1 MTTTEKA
8 TDKDNENEKG
18 KGQDTEASPDK
29 RTTSYSSDERKIGKL
44 LVIGGAEDKNEDS
57 MVILPHFVEMC
68 GGKNARILVCGTPS
82 KSVEEKERTY
92 RELFEKIGVAEVM
105 EPDVTK
111 RLDGEDEELIAMV
124 RRATGVFFTGGDQ
137 LRLTAIV
144 AGTPFGNEIRHRVFN
159 DGLIAAGTSAGAA
172 AMSSTMVIAGSSS
185 GTVRRADVSLAPG
198 LGYWRDTVVD
208 THFSQRGRVS
218 RMLVIFAHNPQ
229 VLGVGLDEDTA
240 IEVHPGEKF
249 TVIGSGAAFVFDGTV
264 THSSAPEARD
274 EDVIAMTDSAMHVL
288 PSGYGF
294 DLRTKRPLLP
304 NGKPVPP
311 KATP

>member
-1 MTTTEKA
+1 MTTETSTE
-8 TDKDNENEKG
+8 TTVEKRKSAAPAG
-18 KGQDTEASPDK
+18 
-29 RTTSYSSDERKIGKL
+29 ERHIGKL

-57 MVILPHFVEMC
+57 MEILPHFVEMC
-68 GGKNARILVCGTPS
+68 GGKDARILVCGTPS
-82 KSVEEKERTY
+82 KDVEGKERTY

-111 RLDGEDEELIAMV
+111 RHDGEDDELIAMV

-144 AGTPFGNEIRHRVFN
+144 AGTPFGDEIRHRVFN
-159 DGLIAAGTSAGAA
+159 EGLVAAGTSAGAA
-172 AMSSTMVIAGSSS
+172 AMSSTMIIAGSSS

-229 VLGVGLDEDTA
+229 VLGVGIDEDTA

-249 TVIGSGAAFVFDGTV
+249 TVVGSGAVFVFDGTV
-264 THSSAPEARD
+264 TYTNAPEAAD
-274 EDVIAMTDSAMHVL
+274 EDVIAMSDAAMHVL

-294 DLRTKRPLLP
+294 DLQRKRPILPDGTLLP
-304 NGKPVPP
+304 P
-311 KATP
+311 KKTP

>member
-1 MTTTEKA
+1 MTTKTEPEQDKKKDQESAGAESEKRKA
-8 TDKDNENEKG
+8 
-18 KGQDTEASPDK
+18 SFP
-29 RTTSYSSDERKIGKL
+29 SDERKVGKL
-44 LVIGGAEDKNEDS
+44 LVIGGAEDKDEET

-82 KSVEEKERTY
+82 KEVADKERIY
-92 RELFEKIGVAEVM
+92 RDIFEKLGVAEVM

-111 RLDGEDEELIAMV
+111 RIDGDDEELLAMV

-144 AGTPFGNEIRHRVFN
+144 AGTPFGDEIRHRVFN

-229 VLGVGLDEDTA
+229 VLGIGLDEDTA
-240 IEVHPGEKF
+240 IEVQPGDKF

-264 THSSAPEARD
+264 THSNAPEVSD
-274 EDVIAMTDSAMHVL
+274 EEVIAMTDSAMHVL

-294 DLRTKRPLLP
+294 DLKSKRPLLP
-304 NGKPVPP
+304 NGKPIPP
-311 KATP
+311 KGSS